1 MKNKEKL
8 FYQLL
13 AISLIIALVVCFVK
27 IEDLRTRINHI
38 DNAHSN
44 EVSSLR
50 NQISSIYNNVDEQM
64 KKQGSLFTNVKRE
77 FGEFNSETMKA
88 DIKISVVPKTIV
100 DNMKVNVSLCGAAA
114 EMTKNANG
122 EYSAIVPVG
131 IFEIEDYFPLVT
143 ISVNGETKTEYLEDQ
158 SVHGIFSNYLPT
170 MIGGDIKTHQTTLA
184 DGKLTVDGDFF
195 IGYNLGDI
203 DKKAKFEKYTLI
215 TEVAGKEIA
224 KKDITDIIE
233 KHERVDNIEH
243 GEIDFKFKETYNL
256 NGKDNLTIYIVA
268 EDTLGYLHK
277 KIAYSWHHPDA
288 NGVAPEPA
296 HSIEEASYRGEVI
309 LDKDGKVL
317 FGKEISK

>member
-1 MKNKEKL
+1 MKKEKM
-8 FYQLL
+8 FYQVL
-13 AISLIIALVVCFVK
+13 IIGLIIALVVCFVK
-27 IEDLRTRINHI
+27 IEDLRTRVNQL
-38 DNAHSN
+38 DNIHSN

-77 FGEFNSETMKA
+77 FGDINTETLKA
-88 DIKISVVPKTIV
+88 DVKISVVPKTII
-100 DNMKVNVSLCGAAA
+100 DNMKVNVSLCGTTA

-143 ISVNGETKTEYLEDQ
+143 ISANGETKTEYLEEQ

-170 MIGGDIKTHQTTLA
+170 MIGGDIKTHQATLA
-184 DGKLTVDGDFF
+184 DGKLTVDGDLF

-224 KKDITDIIE
+224 KKDITDIIA

-243 GEIDFKFKETYNL
+243 GEVDFKFKETYNL
-256 NGKDNLTIYIVA
+256 NGENELTIYIVA

-277 KIAYSWHHPDA
+277 KIAFSWHHPDI
-288 NGVAPEPA
+288 NGAVPEPA
-296 HSIEEASYRGEVI
+296 HAVEEARYVGEI
-309 LDKDGKVL
+309 ITNKNGKVL
-317 FGKEISK
+317 FGKEI

>member
-1 MKNKEKL
+1 MKKKEIV

-13 AISLIIALVVCFVK
+13 AIGLIIALVVCFVK
-27 IEDLRTRINHI
+27 IEDLRTRINQL
-38 DNAHSN
+38 DNTHSSD
-44 EVSSLR
+44 VARLQT
-50 NQISSIYNNVDEQM
+50 QISSIYNNVDEQM

-77 FGEFNSETMKA
+77 FGAINTETLKA
-88 DIKISVVPKTIV
+88 DVKISVVPKTII
-100 DNMKVNVSLCGAAA
+100 DNMKVNVSLCGTTV

-143 ISVNGETKTEYLEDQ
+143 ITANGETKTEYLEEQ

-224 KKDITDIIE
+224 KKDITDIIA

-288 NGVAPEPA
+288 NGAAPEPA
-296 HSIEEASYRGEVI
+296 HAIEEALYVGEVI
-309 LDKDGKVL
+309 TDKNGKVL
-317 FGKEISK
+317 FGKEI